1 MKISWRNMLW
11 SNIGVEMNN
20 INKVELC
27 NVANN
32 DLWSVRLLKSALN
45 SCYTYIKLHN
55 QSAFILF
62 VEWFNNWSAIK
73 SHNRTS
79 TFIVQSGSGHTIS
92 SQRARVSQFY
102 IETENRNRDE
112 NTESLE
118 KPLSSAFLSHTLLN
132 MMAPDNIDVETTCLD
147 TSLASV

>member
-1 MKISWRNMLW
+1 MLQIMIYEVFVCW
-11 SNIGVEMNN
+11 S
-20 INKVELC
+20 LH
-27 NVANN
+27 
-32 DLWSVRLLKSALN
+32 WTLN

-79 TFIVQSGSGHTIS
+79 TFIVQSESGHTITIS
-92 SQRARVSQFY
+92 SHRARVPQFY

-118 KPLSSAFLSHTLLN
+118 KPLSSVFLSHTLLN
-132 MMAPDNIDVETTCLD
+132 MMAPDNIDVETTCLN
-147 TSLASV
+147 TSIASV